1 MQDRK
6 KTWDPGNSVL
16 KIPAT
21 WDSKNSKKDGLEK
34 YREALADMG
43 LSTFQHEN
51 RPAEEVR
58 SELYKSLPSSG
69 IVAEIGVATGEN
81 AVIIDK
87 LCTPKKLYLIDPWD
101 LCKLSDNRWH
111 TDEHK
116 KRTHAFFADKPN
128 ATIIQDFSVE
138 ASKKFENH
146 YFDWIFLDAYPDYRS
161 VKTDLAHW
169 LPKIKKGGYI
179 VGDEF
184 AFDKLPHWDGVY
196 TAVIEFILKY
206 AAKRPD
212 LIDQM
217 ERQYDNARIE
227 TLKPLWG
234 NPRECMSTL
243 HHASLATGELKIE
256 NEQIP
261 FASVSVSLSFK
272 TDVQFKVSTNIVEA
286 IKEYMDYYPS
296 TRVRGGIYK
305 IKIGDWVD
313 DLNCEEII
321 KDLTINPPLPRE
333 QNILSQ
339 TVSTCGGVWNAAT
352 RNYGLYSGILKPK

>member
-1 MQDRK
+1 MQDTK
-6 KTWDPGNSVL
+6 KPWDPENN
-16 KIPAT
+16 KM
-21 WDSKNSKKDGLEK
+21 DGLAK

-43 LSTFQHEN
+43 FSTFQHEK
-51 RPAEEVR
+51 RPVLEEAR

-101 LCKLSDNRWH
+101 SCKLSNNRWR

-116 KRTHAFFADKPN
+116 KKALALFSDKPN

-138 ASKKFENH
+138 ASKKFENR
-146 YFDWIFLDAYPDYRS
+146 YFDWVFIDAYPDYKN

-184 AFDKLPHWDGVY
+184 AFDKFPHWDGVY
-196 TAVIEFILKY
+196 IAVIEFVLKH

-212 LIDQM
+212 LIEQM
-217 ERQYDNARIE
+217 EREYENMCATWLE
-227 TLKPLWG
+227 PLWG
-234 NPRECMSTL
+234 NSMECLNKL
-243 HHASLATGELKIE
+243 HRAARVEGQIKIE

-261 FASVSVSLSFK
+261 FASMSVSLNFK
-272 TDVQFKVSTNIVEA
+272 TDVYFKVSTNVVEV

-296 TRVRGGIYK
+296 TRVRGGMYK
-305 IKIGDWVD
+305 IKVGDWVD

-333 QNILSQ
+333 QNILSRNISDFAGPWQ
-339 TVSTCGGVWNAAT
+339 PLV
-352 RNYGLYSGILKPK
+352 RNYGLLSGKLKAKQEK